1 MRYITDFIRRNAENR
16 AKKIAFSDIV
26 AGKEYSFYDLN
37 LYSEK
42 LAAWFISLEIKQ
54 GDRIGILCRNRV
66 EYFFALFA
74 CAKIGAVLVP
84 LNWRSPSVELLPII
98 SAVTPSLL
106 LYGKEDANKIG
117 KLAQDIPE
125 INFDDKFFETLGTF
139 APYFGRREWCVDEIW
154 YLLYTSGTTGE
165 PKAVI
170 QTYGMAIAN
179 YVNISQAID
188 MRQDDIF
195 LNFLPLFHTA
205 GNNLFTIPALIRG
218 CKSYIIP
225 NFDLEIVVDLLK
237 EAKISAIFG
246 VPNIYMQIAH
256 HANFAN
262 IDFSKIRSTC
272 CGGAPLPDYLIS
284 LYAERGAYLCNGLGM
299 TETGPTAF
307 IMDKAGVME
316 KIGSIGM
323 PQILTEVILVDGNY
337 NKVPQGKIGQILFA
351 GSNVTPGYWGNE
363 SATNEVFHIDE
374 NGKKWLKSGDL
385 ARIDEDGY
393 YFVAGRTKEMYISG
407 GENVY
412 PVEIENILCGHPNIR
427 EAAIIAIED
436 KKWGEVGVAYIIPE
450 GEMPSE
456 VELNAFC
463 RAKMSGYKI
472 PVRFIKVDDFPRTP
486 AGKIQKHLFGKI

>member
-1 MRYITDFIRRNAENR
+1 MHFITDFIKRNAQNR
-16 AKKIAFSDIV
+16 AKQIAFSDV
-26 AGKEYSFYDLN
+26 VGGKDYSFYELN

-42 LAAWFISLEIKQ
+42 MATYFISLGVKN

-84 LNWRSPSVELLPII
+84 LNWRSPIVELAPII
-98 SAVTPSLL
+98 NATTPSLL
-106 LYGKEDANKIG
+106 LFGKEDAQKIDDLSL
-117 KLAQDIPE
+117 KIPS
-125 INFDDKFFETLGTF
+125 INFDDNFFETLDKLHTTE
-139 APYFGRREWCVDEIW
+139 GRHEWGVDEIW

-188 MRQDDIF
+188 MRGDDVF

-225 NFDLEIVVDLLK
+225 GFDLEIVVGLLK
-237 EAKISAIFG
+237 DGKISAIFG

-256 HANFAN
+256 HKDFTK

-284 LYAERGAYLCNGLGM
+284 LYAEHGAYLCNGLGM

-307 IMDKAGVME
+307 IMDKANVLE
-316 KIGSIGM
+316 KFGSIGM
-323 PQILTEVILVDGNY
+323 PQILTEVILVDKNY
-337 NKVPQGKIGQILFA
+337 NQVPQGEIGQILFA
-351 GSNVTPGYWGNE
+351 GSNITPGYWGNE
-363 SATNEVFHIDE
+363 AATNEVFHVDG

-385 ARIDEDGY
+385 ARVDQDGY
-393 YFVAGRTKEMYISG
+393 YFVAGRTKEMFISG

-412 PVEIENILCGHPNIR
+412 PVEVENILCRHPNVR
-427 EAAIIAIED
+427 EAAIIAQKD
-436 KKWGEVGVAYIIPE
+436 DKWGEVGIAYIIPE
-450 GEMPSE
+450 GEMAGE
-456 VELNAFC
+456 NELSDFC
-463 RAKMSGYKI
+463 RANMAGYKVPI
-472 PVRFIKVDDFPRTP
+472 KFIKVDDFPRTP
-486 AGKIQKHLFGKI
+486 AGKIQKHLFES